1 MRNKLMFTT
10 ALLLTGFGT
19 AIAQNNAGTQGSTR
33 HPSTEQAQDHSG
45 QAPSAQRN
53 TGGEE
58 RPGPQSNRRETTG
71 QAPSAGREENRSQS
85 SEKSATESGARNSGA
100 PSNTETRS
108 QERSPS
114 EQGAVRDNQPR
125 NQTLGQQEPNRRSG
139 QQETNQR
146 TGRQDPRSG
155 QQEPRTGQQDTGGRT
170 GQEGSERSGQ
180 GGDRANNQRG
190 DRGTTTEQT
199 GQNNREP
206 RNVSVTLTSEQRT
219 RIRDTVLSGRN
230 VPRLDNV
237 TFAINVGSRVPTDIR
252 IVEVPSALIDIHP
265 EWRSD
270 SYFVVR
276 DEIVIVDGSR
286 NIVATVPVGSSNAR
300 LENRGRSAS
309 VNLTSVEI
317 REIQT
322 ELQRQGFEIGEIDG
336 VLGARTREAIV
347 AFQKRSGFQA
357 TGEIDRDTFT
367 ALSEKKGDKG
377 ASEQRNDRGGKQG
390 NTAAGREESPSRQ
403 PSQTQTS
410 NPRENSNASSQNA
423 SPKDAQTYP
432 ESSTTGQGNRGERN
446 VPASQNQRRNE
457 NQR

>member
-10 ALLLTGFGT
+10 ALLLTGIGT
-19 AIAQNNAGTQGSTR
+19 AIAQTNAGTQGSTR
-33 HPSTEQAQDHSG
+33 PSTQQTQEHSG

-53 TGGEE
+53 TDGEE
-58 RPGPQSNRRETTG
+58 RRGAQSNRRETSG

-85 SEKSATESGARNSGA
+85 REKSATESGARNSGT

-108 QERSPS
+108 QDHSPS

-125 NQTLGQQEPNRRSG
+125 NQNLGQQEPNRRSG

-146 TGRQDPRSG
+146 AGQQEQRSG
-155 QQEPRTGQQDTGGRT
+155 QQEPRSGQQDTGGRT
-170 GQEGSERSGQ
+170 GQQEGSER

-190 DRGTTTEQT
+190 DRGTTSGQT
-199 GQNNREP
+199 GRNDREP
-206 RNVSVTLTSEQRT
+206 PNGSVTLTSEQRT

-230 VPRLDNV
+230 VPRVDNV
-237 TFAINVGSRVPTDIR
+237 TFAINVGSRVPADIR

-286 NIVATVPVGSSNAR
+286 NIVATVPVDSSNAR
-300 LENRGRSAS
+300 LENRGGSAS
-309 VNLTSVEI
+309 VKLTSVEI

-322 ELQRQGFEIGEIDG
+322 ELQRQGFEIGAIDG

-357 TGEIDRDTFT
+357 TGELDRDTYT
-367 ALSEKKGDKG
+367 ALNERKGDKG
-377 ASEQRNDRGGKQG
+377 VSEQRNDRGGQQG
-390 NTAAGREESPSRQ
+390 NAAAGREESPSRQ
-403 PSQTQTS
+403 PSQTQTN
-410 NPRENSNASSQNA
+410 NPRENTNASPQNA
-423 SPKDAQTYP
+423 SPKDAQTDR

-446 VPASQNQRRNE
+446 VPAPQSQRRNE

>member
-33 HPSTEQAQDHSG
+33 HPSTQQAQEHSG

-53 TGGEE
+53 TDGQE
-58 RPGPQSNRRETTG
+58 RRGAQSDRRETTG
-71 QAPSAGREENRSQS
+71 QAPSAGREENRSPAG
-85 SEKSATESGARNSGA
+85 EKSSAESGARNSGA
-100 PSNTETRS
+100 RSNTETKS
-108 QERSPS
+108 QERNPS

-125 NQTLGQQEPNRRSG
+125 NQNLGQQEPNRRSG
-139 QQETNQR
+139 QQGTNQR
-146 TGRQDPRSG
+146 TDQEEPRSG
-155 QQEPRTGQQDTGGRT
+155 QQEQRTGQQETGART
-170 GQEGSERSGQ
+170 GEGSERNGQ
-180 GGDRANNQRG
+180 GGNNQRG
-190 DRGTTTEQT
+190 DRNTTSGQT
-199 GQNNREP
+199 GQNDREP
-206 RNVSVTLTSEQRT
+206 RNGSVTLNSEQRA

-230 VPRLDNV
+230 VPRVDNV

-286 NIVATVPVGSSNAR
+286 NIVGTVPLGTSNTQ
-300 LENRGRSAS
+300 LENRGGSAS
-309 VNLTSVEI
+309 VNLTSAEV

-322 ELQRQGFEIGEIDG
+322 KLQRQGFEIGEVDG
-336 VLGARTREAIV
+336 VLGARTREAII

-357 TGEIDRDTFT
+357 TGEIDRDTLT
-367 ALSEKKGDKG
+367 ALNERKGDKG
-377 ASEQRNDRGGKQG
+377 ASGQRNDRGGQEG
-390 NTAAGREESPSRQ
+390 NATTGREESPSRQ
-403 PSQTQTS
+403 PSQAQTS
-410 NPRENSNASSQNA
+410 NPRENPNASSQNA
-423 SPKDAQTYP
+423 SPKDVRP
-432 ESSTTGQGNRGERN
+432 DRDSSTTGQGDRGERN
-446 VPASQNQRRNE
+446 APGSQNERKNE